1 MEERSRISPQ
11 IKTDRVRFVSKFV
24 SNSVFR
30 EYFYVSGI
38 QSGNQS
44 ESISYAHHR
53 MDELEMDEK
62 P

>member
-1 MEERSRISPQ
+1 MIFQLDKDMLS
-11 IKTDRVRFVSKFV
+11 VSKFV

-30 EYFYVSGI
+30 EYFYVSRI
-38 QSGNQS
+38 RLGNQS
-44 ESISYAHHR
+44 ESICYAHYR